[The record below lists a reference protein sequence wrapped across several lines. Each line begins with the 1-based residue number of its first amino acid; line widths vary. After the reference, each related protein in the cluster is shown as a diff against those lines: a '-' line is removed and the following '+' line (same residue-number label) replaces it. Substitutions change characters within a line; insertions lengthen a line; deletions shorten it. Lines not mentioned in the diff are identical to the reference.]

1 MRRGIE
7 VTKVWSDDDLVELE
21 FRVSD
26 GESLVV
32 NRVYVAHEQLAE
44 SAAALARFNDP
55 GNGGEFELSFGVFGP
70 EVASGAFCGHFRYFA
85 PGRLLVTCVQER
97 EFRKFES
104 LNLANSAT
112 THLRSEPALLQRFAT
127 ELRALAAGMDDE
139 AFLEAI

>member
-7 VTKVWSDDDLVELE
+7 VKQLWADEDLVELE
-21 FRVSD
+21 LRVSD
-26 GESLVV
+26 GESVFA
-32 NRVYVAHEQLAE
+32 NRVHSWPAHLAQVATA
-44 SAAALARFNDP
+44 
-55 GNGGEFELSFGVFGP
+55 
-70 EVASGAFCGHFRYFA
+70 VASFDDPSRTDELEIRFGSPDLEYAIGTFWGRFRYFA

-97 EFRKFES
+97 EFREFGS